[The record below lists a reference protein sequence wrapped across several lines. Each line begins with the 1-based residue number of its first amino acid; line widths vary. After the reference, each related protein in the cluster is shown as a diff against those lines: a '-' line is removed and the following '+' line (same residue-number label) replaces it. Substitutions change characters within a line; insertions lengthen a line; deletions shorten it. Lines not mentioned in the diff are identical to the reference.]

1 MRIEVDVREKDLLS
15 VLGTLNIMNG
25 NHEIISKSLPIGDV
39 IIYDDA
45 NNERIIIER
54 KSLYDLAA
62 SIKDG
67 RYKEQSF
74 RLSNSNIHNHN
85 IIYLIEGD
93 WNSYSEIK
101 GRMDK
106 NTLMSACITL
116 NHYKGFSVW
125 KTQSLNE
132 TSWLIVQM
140 CNKMKKMDSSE
151 NSYFSNNIQ
160 CMNNTSVDNNTSV
173 IDTTVIDTSVINTT
187 VINTQYCEVSSLPR
201 EKKKNITNDNA
212 AQIMLSCLPGVS
224 VKSAQV
230 LINYYGSLKK
240 LLEAVENKDNT
251 LQSLCIESTNGKT
264 RKIGKNVLDS
274 LEKLI

>member
-15 VLGTLNIMNG
+15 VLGTINIING
-25 NHEIISKSLPIGDV
+25 NHEIISKALPLGDV

-45 NNERIIIER
+45 NSERIIIER
-54 KSLYDLAA
+54 KSLYDLAS

-74 RLSNSNIHNHN
+74 RLSNSNVHNHN

-93 WNSYSEIK
+93 WNSYSEAK

-151 NSYFSNNIQ
+151 KPYYNIGEVCKVDCKSYE
-160 CMNNTSVDNNTSV
+160 
-173 IDTTVIDTSVINTT
+173 
-187 VINTQYCEVSSLPR
+187 EVVSIHR
-201 EKKKNITNDNA
+201 EKKKNITGENIST
-212 AQIMLSCLPGVS
+212 IMLTCLPGIS
-224 VKSAQV
+224 VKAAQA
-230 LINYYGSLKK
+230 LLNHYGSLKN
-240 LLEAVENKDNT
+240 LIIAIENKDDA
-251 LQSLCIESTNGKT
+251 LQTICIESTNGKL
-264 RKIGKNVLDS
+264 RKIGKNVIES